1 MENFHLDAKQNTPF
15 VNFDAN
21 SGVMEMNGRST
32 PENSVEFYV
41 PILDWLDIYCNNSAP
56 QTIVNVR
63 FEYFNTSSSKCILDV
78 FKKFSKLHKEGKAV
92 KVNWYY
98 EEEDE
103 DMQEAGED
111 YSDILGIPFEIL
123 EISE

>member
-41 PILDWLDIYCNNSAP
+41 PILDWLDVYCNNSAP